1 VFCTELSNANIA
13 IRRHYDDDDEND
25 DNYDVFREFAKE
37 RERVEN
43 RRSFLK
49 LRQQQ
54 AIDRQAEAYLDW
66 ISKAGEYGHTYLII
80 HGRYIWY

>member
-1 VFCTELSNANIA
+1 
-13 IRRHYDDDDEND
+13 
-25 DNYDVFREFAKE
+25 
-37 RERVEN
+37 VEN

-66 ISKAGEYGHTYLII
+66 ISKAGEWTNSHDNVISII
-80 HGRYIWY
+80 FGC